1 MRLKIGCSITHGA
14 VVMYNPVESNDNRM
28 VPIVQDSDGAR
39 VCIFGISRVSCVS
52 NHDVPHADISMKN
65 VEVKSAINTWN
76 ASQNQSKE
84 ES

>member
-1 MRLKIGCSITHGA
+1 
-14 VVMYNPVESNDNRM
+14 MYNPVESNDNRM

-39 VCIFGISRVSCVS
+39 ACIFGISRVSWVT